1 MTAAYA
7 IAGLVLIL
15 AILTEAFE
23 ALVLPRRVTRRLR
36 FSRLYYRFGWRAW
49 AAAADFLQPGPRRET
64 ALSYFG
70 PLSLL
75 GLFALWGLLLIFG
88 FGLLH
93 HAAAPRAGG
102 LIDSV
107 YFSGVTFTTLGYG
120 DLSPVGPVSRALSVV
135 EGATGF
141 GYFAVVIS
149 YLPVL
154 FQAFSRREAF
164 IGLLDARAGSP
175 PSAGRMLL
183 RLPPGVGD
191 GAILNRFLADAES
204 WAAEVLEAQ
213 LSFPVLGYYRSQHDN
228 QSWLAAMTC
237 ALDTSALVLSVADG
251 ADRPQARLTFAMCRH
266 VVVDLSLVLWR
277 KPDAGP
283 TDRLPDARLHELL
296 AELRKAGV
304 KVRDD
309 AGALASLAELRS
321 LYEPFVV
328 ALGQFFRVN
337 VPPVWPETDRPDNWQ
352 TSAWMRRAGPLTAL
366 GADPKDEHFG

>member
-1 MTAAYA
+1 MTVVAAL
-7 IAGLVLIL
+7 AGLVLVL
-15 AILTEAFE
+15 AVLLEAFE
-23 ALVLPRRVTRRLR
+23 GLVLPRRVTRRLR
-36 FSRLYYRFGWRAW
+36 FARFYYRLGWRAW
-49 AAAADFLQPGPRRET
+49 AAACDFLKSGPRRET
-64 ALSYFG
+64 ALSIFG

-75 GLFALWGLLLIFG
+75 GLFALWAAGLIVGFG
-88 FGLLH
+88 FLH
-93 HAAAPRAGG
+93 HAAAPREGG
-102 LIDSV
+102 LYDSI

-120 DLSPVGPVSRALSVV
+120 DLSPVGPWSRALAVI

-154 FQAFSRREAF
+154 NQAFGRREAL

-191 GAILNRFLADAES
+191 GAILTRFLTDSEA

-237 ALDTSALVLSVADG
+237 ALDTSALALSVVDG
-251 ADRPQARLTFAMCRH
+251 ADRGQARLTFAMCRH
-266 VVVDLSLVLWR
+266 ALVDLSLVLWR
-277 KPDAGP
+277 KPTTGSI
-283 TDRLPDARLHELL
+283 DRLPPERLSELL
-296 AELRKAGV
+296 AELRELGV
-304 KVRDD
+304 AVRGDEK
-309 AGALASLAELRS
+309 ALAHLAELRE
-321 LYEPFVV
+321 LYEPFAC
-328 ALGQFFRVN
+328 ALGRYFRVTI
-337 VPPVWPETDRPDNWQ
+337 PDVWPIGERPDNWQ

-366 GADPKDEHFG
+366 GVDPRDEHFG